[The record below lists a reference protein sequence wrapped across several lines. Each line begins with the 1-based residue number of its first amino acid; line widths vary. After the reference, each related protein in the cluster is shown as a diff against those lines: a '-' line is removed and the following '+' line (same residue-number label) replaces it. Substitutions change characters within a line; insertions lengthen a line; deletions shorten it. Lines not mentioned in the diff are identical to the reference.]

1 MQHKS
6 RVRLKSAIIVPSVP
20 SLSLTLGDFKSGS
33 NLVGLR
39 SLSPVQEECTKNN
52 IFRSFFTRERRH
64 AGWTEGKISFFNG
77 TLCLRSTCE
86 ISMMVVRS
94 GKRRG
99 KRCFGINLNLPDRI
113 CYKERIFERKKNNV
127 AGVVDPVQ
135 RIGNTNTPLWMGSPS
150 DWRCV
155 RWITIDRRGTSVFV
169 SIGCITA
176 SCRIWGGTFGEGLKS

>member
-1 MQHKS
+1 M
-6 RVRLKSAIIVPSVP
+6 PSVP

-135 RIGNTNTPLWMGSPS
+135 RIGNTNTPL
-150 DWRCV
+150 
-155 RWITIDRRGTSVFV
+155 
-169 SIGCITA
+169 
-176 SCRIWGGTFGEGLKS
+176 